1 MTWTDQMNKPGW
13 MGMVGEGSG
22 LLHACKWVQS
32 DAWALWGCEKGPW
45 MTALA
50 PLLFPSAKAKVLS

>member
-1 MTWTDQMNKPGW
+1 